1 MDLARRCGMIVMK
14 KLSRNEIED
23 MWFEYQDACDELS
36 VMRNPISK
44 STQLDIQ
51 MKHNET
57 EKLLQRFIEATEHF
71 KSSLNGDCD

>member
-1 MDLARRCGMIVMK
+1 MIVMK

-51 MKHNET
+51 IKYN
-57 EKLLQRFIEATEHF
+57 
-71 KSSLNGDCD
+71 